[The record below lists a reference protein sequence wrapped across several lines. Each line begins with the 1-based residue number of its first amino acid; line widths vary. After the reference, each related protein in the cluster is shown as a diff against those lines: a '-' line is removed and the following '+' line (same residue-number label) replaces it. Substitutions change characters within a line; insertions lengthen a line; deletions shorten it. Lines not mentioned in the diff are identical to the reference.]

1 MAGIGARA
9 VGRWL
14 MPALLGVVSVGAA
27 ASPREVLV
35 AEPATLWTVLERAN
49 VRLNPTEAVL
59 FLDTFQRL
67 NPAVTDIRRISAG
80 TRLML
85 PPPPESALRKVP
97 LLQVSLAVRRAAAM
111 AAAVRPPAVAAKP
124 PPTALPPAPP
134 PPPKAPAEPA
144 RLSFVI
150 GRPGTL
156 PSLDPPDREAAL
168 TALAGS
174 LRGLFSALQEPYLAS
189 GHLDFPLGPETQ
201 IRINLAVIPL
211 LSLAPDRRLLLDVP
225 AVLPPDV
232 ARLLEER
239 HPDVGVVSLGEG
251 QGLPDAIHAVLARSR
266 YYSVRRDAVVEI
278 GDRARVTLRG
288 DWVILQRDESLLT
301 GQVNVVNLVRDPRL
315 LIPEPIKTYAYRRG
329 IWVSDLFV
337 GGGEVPSPPPTV
349 PAVPPP
355 RTLDASSRER
365 LVDSLLDLLGEAP
378 ERAVRLTVFEDPA
391 AGVRVEA
398 TVSRLLRRPSGPV
411 ALDLAGI
418 PEGVQ
423 RRLRQAGYRVVP
435 LQEEGPETLVRR
447 FLDGLEVPY
456 QEEAF
461 WGGLEPAT
469 SNLRVLVPGF
479 VLRLPGPSVG
489 EALRILLTRVSV
501 DDDLARYLMIRR
513 VAVARF

>member
-1 MAGIGARA
+1 
-9 VGRWL
+9 
-14 MPALLGVVSVGAA
+14 
-27 ASPREVLV
+27 
-35 AEPATLWTVLERAN
+35 
-49 VRLNPTEAVL
+49 
-59 FLDTFQRL
+59 
-67 NPAVTDIRRISAG
+67 
-80 TRLML
+80 
-85 PPPPESALRKVP
+85 
-97 LLQVSLAVRRAAAM
+97 
-111 AAAVRPPAVAAKP
+111 VRPPRAAP
-124 PPTALPPAPP
+124 PPAVLPPASPAP
-134 PPPKAPAEPA
+134 AKAPAEPA

-150 GRPGTL
+150 GKPGTL
-156 PSLDPPDREAAL
+156 PSLDAPDREAAL

-174 LRGLFSALQEPYLAS
+174 LRGLFAALREPYLAS

-201 IRINLAVIPL
+201 IRVNLAAIPL

-251 QGLPDAIHAVLARSR
+251 QGLRDAIHAVLVRSR

-278 GDRARVTLRG
+278 GDRVRVTLRG

-301 GQVNVVNLVRDPRL
+301 GQVNVVNLVRDPGL

-337 GGGEVPSPPPTV
+337 GGGEVPSPPPTI
-349 PAVPPP
+349 PAVPAP

-378 ERAVRLTVFEDPA
+378 ERAVRVTVFEDPA

-418 PEGVQ
+418 PDGIQ

-435 LQEEGPETLVRR
+435 LQEEGPERIVRR
-447 FLDGLEVPY
+447 FLEGLEVPY

-461 WGGLEPAT
+461 WGGLEPAR

-479 VLRLPGPSVG
+479 VVRLPGSG
-489 EALRILLTRVSV
+489 GEEALRILLTRVFV
-501 DDDLARYLMIRR
+501 DEDLARYLMIRR